1 MKFFEDKEIRK
12 MIYIFLSIV
21 IISALVFTVIFLWYN
36 DKLTE
41 NTELSILN
49 MSYAD
54 NAIGNTSDTTAE
66 VSFSEDK
73 SINNTI
79 LNVAS
84 TNNVSEQKNIVK
96 NEVKKENK
104 INSTKSSDT
113 TGALQ
118 EAEFEGEEIEIG
130 EYKLEFG
137 APISGDISKDFA
149 EENLVYSKTL
159 DEWTTHLGIDIKAEK
174 TTVIKASE
182 RGTIE
187 SIKND
192 PRYGLT
198 IIISHQDGYKTM
210 YSNLLSTEF
219 VAVGDTV
226 EKGQGIGTVGDS
238 ASFESADEPHLHFE
252 MYKDGKQVNP
262 TLYFK

>member
-12 MIYIFLSIV
+12 LLYIFISIV

-49 MSYAD
+49 MNYTDDKITNEA
-54 NAIGNTSDTTAE
+54 SDTTTE

-73 SINNTI
+73 SINNVEDNKI
-79 LNVAS
+79 
-84 TNNVSEQKNIVK
+84 NISKDGDKKKEVK
-96 NEVKKENK
+96 NEIKENNK
-104 INSTKSSDT
+104 VKDTSKS
-113 TGALQ
+113 LQ
-118 EAEFEGEEIEIG
+118 ESEFEGEEIEVE
-130 EYKLEFG
+130 EYKLEFE
-137 APISGDISKDFA
+137 APISGDIAKDFA

-174 TTVIKASE
+174 TSVVKASE
-182 RGTIE
+182 KGNIE

-219 VAVGDTV
+219 VTVGDNI

-238 ASFESADEPHLHFE
+238 SSFEGADEPHLHFE

>member
-1 MKFFEDKEIRK
+1 MKFFEDKEIRRL
-12 MIYIFLSIV
+12 IYIFVSII

-49 MSYAD
+49 MNYTD
-54 NAIGNTSDTTAE
+54 DTRGNQVSDTTTE

-73 SINNTI
+73 SINN
-79 LNVAS
+79 VE
-84 TNNVSEQKNIVK
+84 NNNINTSKDVVDKKEVK
-96 NEVKKENK
+96 NEIKENK
-104 INSTKSSDT
+104 TTEDNSN
-113 TGALQ
+113 ALQ
-118 EAEFEGEEIEIG
+118 ESEFEGEEIEVE
-130 EYKLEFG
+130 EYKLEFE
-137 APISGDISKDFA
+137 APISGDIAKDFA

-159 DEWTTHLGIDIKAEK
+159 DEWTTHLGIDIKGEKTSVVKAAEK
-174 TTVIKASE
+174 GA
-182 RGTIE
+182 IE

-219 VAVGDTV
+219 VSVGDNV

-238 ASFESADEPHLHFE
+238 SSFEGADEPHLHFE
-252 MYKDGKQVNP
+252 MHKDGKQVNP